1 MWNFLPNAEPSRR
14 LGLVLAAG
22 AAWLLAGNAAHA
34 HPMGN
39 FAICHYTRLEVQA
52 DSLRIRHILD
62 FAEIPTFAEKT
73 RIDRDGD
80 GVVSAREQQV
90 YLDAKVPELF
100 GGLTLR
106 VNGEPARLRRRAA
119 RLQFLPGA
127 AGLETMQLILDLD
140 TPLPY
145 RTRTIQ
151 VFFRDGNYAE
161 RTGWKEIIALAGTG
175 FTLRGSSVPS
185 SDQSRE
191 LTAYPTD
198 TIPPQDTE
206 ARFTVVPSPGSAT
219 APLPEAAAIASG
231 PVAAASATP
240 RDAFTQVIA
249 SPDLGP
255 GVVVAGLA
263 IAAVFGAL
271 HGLSPG
277 HGKAMMAAYLVGAR
291 GTAGQ
296 AVFLGGVVTVTHTL
310 GVFALGLATLL
321 ASRYVVP
328 ERLYPVLSAL
338 SGLMICGVGGRLLY
352 LRIRRLLRPRPPAAG
367 AANHHHHLPSGPVT
381 VRGLL
386 ALGVSGGLIP
396 CPSALVVLLAAVAL
410 HRVAFGMLLITAFSL
425 GLAGVLMAVGLLVVY
440 ARQWLERV
448 PVSAALLRR
457 VPIASA
463 GVITLIGVG
472 LLVRT
477 LGGGGP

>member
-1 MWNFLPNAEPSRR
+1 
-14 LGLVLAAG
+14 VL
-22 AAWLLAGNAAHA
+22 
-34 HPMGN
+34 
-39 FAICHYTRLEVQA
+39 
-52 DSLRIRHILD
+52 
-62 FAEIPTFAEKT
+62 
-73 RIDRDGD
+73 
-80 GVVSAREQQV
+80 
-90 YLDAKVPELF
+90 
-100 GGLTLR
+100 
-106 VNGEPARLRRRAA
+106 
-119 RLQFLPGA
+119 
-127 AGLETMQLILDLD
+127 
-140 TPLPY
+140 
-145 RTRTIQ
+145 
-151 VFFRDGNYAE
+151 FRDGNYAE
-161 RTGWKEIIALAGTG
+161 RTGWKEVIALAGTG

-191 LTAYPTD
+191 LTVYPTD

-206 ARFTVVPSPGSAT
+206 ARFTVVPRPGSAT
-219 APLPEAAAIASG
+219 APLPEAAAVASG
-231 PVAAASATP
+231 PGAPASATP
-240 RDAFTQVIA
+240 RDAFTEVIA

-255 GVVVAGLA
+255 GLVVMGLA

-277 HGKAMMAAYLVGAR
+277 HGKAMVAAYLVGAR

-328 ERLYPVLSAL
+328 ERLYPMLSAL

-386 ALGVSGGLIP
+386 ALGISGGLIP

-425 GLAGVLMAVGLLVVY
+425 GLAGVLMALGLIVVY
-440 ARQWLERV
+440 ARQWLERM